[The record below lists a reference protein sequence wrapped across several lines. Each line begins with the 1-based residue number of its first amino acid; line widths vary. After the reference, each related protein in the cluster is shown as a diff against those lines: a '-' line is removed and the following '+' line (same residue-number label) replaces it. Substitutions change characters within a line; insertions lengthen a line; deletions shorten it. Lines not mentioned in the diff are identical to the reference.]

1 MVWCSYCGKDQDAEI
16 DEANGFTCC
25 TGCGRV
31 LDDNIYSTDPTF
43 SKGAGGASQVDGNFV
58 ADGVVPSSFGRL
70 GGARGRVFGY
80 QADSHEKTVSKG
92 KHEIVEITERLKI
105 RPKDE
110 MVNAAHRL
118 YKLAVQR
125 NFTRGRR
132 TQHVAGACLYIVC
145 RQESKPYMLIDF
157 SDTLQTN
164 VYVLGAVFLQLCRL
178 LRLEQ
183 HPIMQRP
190 IDPSLFIHRFADRLE
205 FGSKMHSVANT
216 ALRLMASMKRDWMQT
231 GRRPSGV
238 CGAALFISSHV
249 HGFERSKR
257 DVVSVVHVCE
267 ATLKK
272 RLTEFE
278 STESGS
284 LTAEEFDKKAKEYEC
299 QQRAMQCLPAH
310 HENGQALVLAA
321 SSLNKVLCE
330 HRTTGAF
337 HHAHG
342 LCRACYD
349 EFVSVSGGVGGGS
362 APPSFQRAEKLRLV
376 QKQLSQGEQTLA
388 VEVIEILP
396 NRCIPAEDG
405 SYEEELLRAEAR
417 AGEREG
423 SLETLGGESG
433 EGRTIRGQQRGKG
446 ESKGTAGQRLTTK
459 RQENLEKDL
468 EAALGRED
476 LSQLAATALPSSAFS
491 RSLPPLRA
499 CSLLSTPPPDF
510 AASPCDALAASNTRL
525 RGSSTRLEGLGL
537 SEALCPPRVVS
548 DNASELAHTECTSAV
563 ANPAAGRIESKARE
577 LESAQAV
584 DTKSDVGDAED
595 ADLATLKASSGPEVR
610 GGEDDEE
617 NVYEATADKEETLS
631 DIDDDEVTGYL
642 LQEEEVRLKTIVWT
656 EMNKEYLQQK
666 EAKEAAIAAGE
677 AAHAAAVAAAAQN
690 NAGASELAA
699 AAAAAVAMMKR
710 ERKQKRAEEAGT
722 IKRQPAETAA
732 EATQQMLASRK
743 LSSKVNYSALA
754 QLFNNDIGSPKT
766 AAHPSGPGQE
776 EFVGEGAT
784 SDALARSQSSH
795 QKPRATSTAEGQGAK
810 ATGTAIGMQGDR
822 GRRKRATQ
830 QVGARMH
837 IDKTERAVDEVEIG
851 DDLAPASGQHH
862 SQLSK
867 HRKNREACGSARQ
880 GEVLGLQGDQA
891 RDWRP
896 TGQMEMQS
904 PPFSQQKL
912 QKRVKEAEERRA
924 AEESVGLHSD
934 IREVM
939 EVEMDPE
946 DEYKMY

>member
-118 YKLAVQR
+118 YKR

-310 HENGQALVLAA
+310 HENGQALVLAT
-321 SSLNKVLCE
+321 SSLNKVMCE

-376 QKQLSQGEQTLA
+376 QKQLSQGEQNLA

-396 NRCIPAEDG
+396 NGSIPAEDG

-417 AGEREG
+417 AGEPEG
-423 SLETLGGESG
+423 SLETLGGESD

-446 ESKGTAGQRLTTK
+446 ESKGTAGRRLTTE

-499 CSLLSTPPPDF
+499 CSLLSTPPPDV
-510 AASPCDALAASNTRL
+510 AASPCDTLAPSSTRL
-525 RGSSTRLEGLGL
+525 RGSSTRLEGLGI

-548 DNASELAHTECTSAV
+548 DNASELAHTECTSAD
-563 ANPAAGRIESKARE
+563 ANPAEGRIESNARE
-577 LESAQAV
+577 SESAQAV

-595 ADLATLKASSGPEVR
+595 ADFATLKASSGPELR

-617 NVYEATADKEETLS
+617 NVHEATADKEETLS

-690 NAGASELAA
+690 NGC
-699 AAAAAVAMMKR
+699 
-710 ERKQKRAEEAGT
+710 
-722 IKRQPAETAA
+722 
-732 EATQQMLASRK
+732 
-743 LSSKVNYSALA
+743 
-754 QLFNNDIGSPKT
+754 F
-766 AAHPSGPGQE
+766 
-776 EFVGEGAT
+776 
-784 SDALARSQSSH
+784 
-795 QKPRATSTAEGQGAK
+795 
-810 ATGTAIGMQGDR
+810 
-822 GRRKRATQ
+822 
-830 QVGARMH
+830 
-837 IDKTERAVDEVEIG
+837 
-851 DDLAPASGQHH
+851 
-862 SQLSK
+862 
-867 HRKNREACGSARQ
+867 
-880 GEVLGLQGDQA
+880 
-891 RDWRP
+891 
-896 TGQMEMQS
+896 
-904 PPFSQQKL
+904 
-912 QKRVKEAEERRA
+912 
-924 AEESVGLHSD
+924 
-934 IREVM
+934 
-939 EVEMDPE
+939 
-946 DEYKMY
+946 